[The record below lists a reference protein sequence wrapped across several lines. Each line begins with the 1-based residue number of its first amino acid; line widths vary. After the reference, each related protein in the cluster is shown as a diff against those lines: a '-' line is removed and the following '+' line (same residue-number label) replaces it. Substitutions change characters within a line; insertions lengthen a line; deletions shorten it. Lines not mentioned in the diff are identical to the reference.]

1 MTWWWIGNIVLI
13 VAVLP
18 VVLFLLNRILG
29 AVESIRLT
37 IDDIR
42 DNAAHLHG
50 QLEDV
55 PDLLA
60 ETDET
65 VREVSIGA
73 TRYVA
78 SVEKLL

>member
-1 MTWWWIGNIVLI
+1 MLWWWIGNIVLL
-13 VAVLP
+13 VAVFP

-37 IDDIR
+37 IDDIYN
-42 DNAAHLHG
+42 NAVHLHG
-50 QLEDV
+50 QLQPV

-65 VREVSIGA
+65 VREVSVGA